1 MYRKSASGW
10 IKHIDFI
17 ILDVV
22 CMHIS
27 FVLAYVIRHGRFGIY
42 QSPQYNGLMVVMAV
56 LNILTAVLFFSFKNV
71 LRRGL
76 FLEFIAALRHVAL
89 VEAMTIFFVFS
100 IFF

>member
-27 FVLAYVIRHGRFGIY
+27 FVLAYCFRHGNFGIY
-42 QSPQYNGLMVVMAV
+42 QSPQYKGLMVAMA
-56 LNILTAVLFFSFKNV
+56 ILDIVTAVLFFSFKNV
-71 LRRGL
+71 LR
-76 FLEFIAALRHVAL
+76 
-89 VEAMTIFFVFS
+89 
-100 IFF
+100 